1 MSLLVTVIIPAH
13 NEQEAIGDVV
23 HQLRQL
29 VPGYQILVVDDGST
43 DATAECAARAGAR
56 VISHTTNRGY
66 GAALATGVRDADTD
80 VVVFVDGDGQ
90 HNPFDVPRLVA
101 EIADC
106 DMVVG
111 ARTANSHTDISRMP
125 GKKLL
130 SIFANYMTKQK
141 IPDVNSGFR
150 AFRRD
155 VLLRYLH
162 LMPQGF
168 SFSTTSTF
176 AMLKGGRRIKWIP
189 IETRKRIGVS
199 TVRQLKHGPQTLMLM
214 LRLTVLFDPLRV
226 FLPVSALMLCSAAV
240 MTILNFIFFR
250 IAVPASAVFLGI
262 SSIMVFM
269 MALITDQVS
278 AIRREMHEWSR
289 HPAPPVSRRE
299 FEPEKIQSYP
309 RIRKR
314 VVRRKERTP
323 VHL

>member
-1 MSLLVTVIIPAH
+1 MSLSVTVIIPAH
-13 NEQEAIGDVV
+13 NEQEAIGNVV
-23 HQLRQL
+23 HQLRQF
-29 VPGYQILVVDDGST
+29 VPGYQILVVNDGST

-56 VISHTTNRGY
+56 VINHSTNRGY
-66 GAALATGVRDADTD
+66 GAALTTGVRNADTD

-90 HNPFDVPRLVA
+90 HNPHDVPRLVA
-101 EIADC
+101 EIANH

-111 ARTANSHTDISRMP
+111 ARTTNSHTNISRMP

-130 SIFANYMTKQK
+130 SVFANYMAKQK
-141 IPDVNSGFR
+141 VPDVNSGFR

-189 IETRKRIGVS
+189 IETQKRIGVS
-199 TVRQLKHGPQTLMLM
+199 AVRQLKDGPQTLMLM

-226 FLPVSALMLCSAAV
+226 FLPVSALLLVFAAV

-250 IAVPASAVFLGI
+250 IAVPSSAVFLGI
-262 SSIMVFM
+262 SSVMVFM
-269 MALITDQVS
+269 MSLIIDQVS
-278 AIRREMHEWSR
+278 AIRREMHEWSEQATPTIS
-289 HPAPPVSRRE
+289 HLE
-299 FEPEKIQSYP
+299 FKSEQMQPYP

-314 VVRRKERTP
+314 VVRRKEHTTVR
-323 VHL
+323 L